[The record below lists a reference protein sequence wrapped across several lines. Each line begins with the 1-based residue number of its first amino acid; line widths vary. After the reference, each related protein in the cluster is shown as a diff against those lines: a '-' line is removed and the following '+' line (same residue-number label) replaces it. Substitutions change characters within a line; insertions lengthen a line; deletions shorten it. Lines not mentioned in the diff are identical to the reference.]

1 MGEENIQVY
10 NNSCFLTLDGV
21 FLYFQYHLVWC
32 WMICQG
38 LSSRFLYITGGFF
51 VSQALWILV
60 VMVHLLLLLRHLSH
74 CRTLAA
80 VSEIPSSSALPATI
94 QLCNFSFCYC
104 IQFVKCEYRYQKPTE
119 RSLMSM
125 SCAMRC
131 VMRCVIHVLFA
142 ELTMSSRVA
151 AKLSMFGVLLLSS
164 LLVTSS
170 LWKWTLRC
178 HGLHKVPTRIWM
190 PVQSWVF

>member
-1 MGEENIQVY
+1 
-10 NNSCFLTLDGV
+10 
-21 FLYFQYHLVWC
+21 
-32 WMICQG
+32 
-38 LSSRFLYITGGFF
+38 
-51 VSQALWILV
+51 

-125 SCAMRC
+125 SCA
-131 VMRCVIHVLFA
+131 IHVLFA
-142 ELTMSSRVA
+142 ELTMSSTVA
-151 AKLSMFGVLLLSS
+151 AKLSVFGVLLLSS

-170 LWKWTLRC
+170 LWKWTMRC

>member
-1 MGEENIQVY
+1 VGEENIQVH
-10 NNSCFLTLDGV
+10 NNSCFLTPDGV
-21 FLYFQYHLVWC
+21 FCISSIILFSDGWFVRCSL
-32 WMICQG
+32 QG
-38 LSSRFLYITGGFF
+38 FLYNWRSY

-80 VSEIPSSSALPATI
+80 VSEIPNSSAFA
-94 QLCNFSFCYC
+94 CNHTTL
-104 IQFVKCEYRYQKPTE
+104 QFLLLLLHPVCEYRYQKPTE

-131 VMRCVIHVLFA
+131 LIHVLFA

-170 LWKWTLRC
+170 LWKWTMRC

>member
-1 MGEENIQVY
+1 MICEGGSLQ
-10 NNSCFLTLDGV
+10 G
-21 FLYFQYHLVWC
+21 FLYNWRSCVY
-32 WMICQG
+32 
-38 LSSRFLYITGGFF
+38 
-51 VSQALWILV
+51 QALWILV

-94 QLCNFSFCYC
+94 QLCNFSFCYY

-125 SCAMRC
+125 SCA
-131 VMRCVIHVLFA
+131 MRCVIHVLFA

-170 LWKWTLRC
+170 LWKWSMRC